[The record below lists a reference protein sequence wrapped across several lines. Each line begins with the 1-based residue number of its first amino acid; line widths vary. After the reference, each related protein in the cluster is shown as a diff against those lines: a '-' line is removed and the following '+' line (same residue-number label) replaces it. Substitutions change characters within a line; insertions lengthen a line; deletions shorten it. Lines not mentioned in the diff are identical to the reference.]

1 MIWIQL
7 EQNEIVVASDRHRL
21 KIKSFQV
28 SALFLIPLDWQL
40 GILIAGLVLGGFV
53 FFYILSKIGERL
65 VISNMQSENETNSR
79 STSTCKLSTT
89 SSSTDITVGYNDNNN
104 VDEMPKNAKVSYSYT
119 NSIDITD

>member
-1 MIWIQL
+1 M
-7 EQNEIVVASDRHRL
+7 EQNEIVVASDMYRL